1 MKIYQHK
8 IVKNRE
14 NQSSTMTDN
23 MTQQT
28 IKTGLGAATLLPRA
42 PNPEPPTPISTPIST
57 PTPQVVAEST
67 RVYYGWYSEALQRLR
82 VLHPTEHIFK
92 GSQIFGPPYMYYSQG
107 DRKVLVTEVS
117 HTWIPTPRQVK
128 NGDIC
133 VGRVDVY
140 LGRTHRLL
148 RADELRNDTIT
159 GGD

>member
-1 MKIYQHK
+1 
-8 IVKNRE
+8 
-14 NQSSTMTDN
+14 
-23 MTQQT
+23 MTQQ
-28 IKTGLGAATLLPRA
+28 TGLGAATLLPRA
-42 PNPEPPTPISTPIST
+42 PNPEPPIPT
-57 PTPQVVAEST
+57 PTPTPPQVGAEST

-107 DRKVLVTEVS
+107 NRKVLVTEVS

-133 VGRVDVY
+133 VGRVDMY

-148 RADELRNDTIT
+148 RADELQTDVLEL
-159 GGD
+159 

>member
-1 MKIYQHK
+1 MKLYQHK
-8 IVKNRE
+8 IGSKESRE
-14 NQSSTMTDN
+14 LPRTYINNNNN

-28 IKTGLGAATLLPRA
+28 ITTGLGAATLLPRA
-42 PNPEPPTPISTPIST
+42 PNPEPPTPTLPPT
-57 PTPQVVAEST
+57 PTPPQVGAEST

-92 GSQIFGPPYMYYSQG
+92 GSQIFGPTYMYYSQG
-107 DRKVLVTEVS
+107 NRKVLVTEVS

-133 VGRVDVY
+133 VGRVDMY

-148 RADELRNDTIT
+148 REDELQTDM
-159 GGD
+159 

>member
-1 MKIYQHK
+1 MKLYQHK

-14 NQSSTMTDN
+14 NKSFTTTDN

-28 IKTGLGAATLLPRA
+28 IKTGMGAATLLPRA
-42 PNPEPPTPISTPIST
+42 PNPEPST
-57 PTPQVVAEST
+57 PTTQVASEST

-107 DRKVLVTEVS
+107 DRKVLVTEIS
-117 HTWIPTPRQVK
+117 HTWVPTPRQVK

-148 RADELRNDTIT
+148 RADELQNDART
-159 GGD
+159 GD